1 MQFPIFIIS
10 KMRCCL
16 VSSPMAVNIFA
27 EAEKFSAKVKT
38 FSFGSMHIS
47 LSFKRLN
54 CKQYSIEY
62 WKTFIGKENR
72 DERKAFGKFYSEL
85 WESLPRGVHARDKFS
100 RRKKQDSIAK
110 AMLSC
115 KIGIFMGRLFDMHA
129 LRVDSVVH
137 QVVVG
142 KLAQHDH
149 GHIRA
154 SEMLFIGGIVFGAHV
169 VGKIFGERRVVG
181 F

>member
-1 MQFPIFIIS
+1 MVKKIEM
-10 KMRCCL
+10 K
-16 VSSPMAVNIFA
+16 
-27 EAEKFSAKVKT
+27 EKFLEN
-38 FSFGSMHIS
+38 FIPSFGKACRAAFMRGIS
-47 LSFKRLN
+47 SAG
-54 CKQYSIEY
+54 E
-62 WKTFIGKENR
+62 
-72 DERKAFGKFYSEL
+72 
-85 WESLPRGVHARDKFS
+85 
-100 RRKKQDSIAK
+100 KQDSIAK

>member
-1 MQFPIFIIS
+1 MVKKIEMKEKLLENFI
-10 KMRCCL
+10 
-16 VSSPMAVNIFA
+16 P
-27 EAEKFSAKVKT
+27 
-38 FSFGSMHIS
+38 SFGKACRAAFMRGIS
-47 LSFKRLN
+47 SAG
-54 CKQYSIEY
+54 E
-62 WKTFIGKENR
+62 
-72 DERKAFGKFYSEL
+72 
-85 WESLPRGVHARDKFS
+85 
-100 RRKKQDSIAK
+100 KKQDSIAK

>member
-1 MQFPIFIIS
+1 MVKKIEMKEKLLKNFI
-10 KMRCCL
+10 
-16 VSSPMAVNIFA
+16 P
-27 EAEKFSAKVKT
+27 
-38 FSFGSMHIS
+38 SFG
-47 LSFKRLN
+47 
-54 CKQYSIEY
+54 
-62 WKTFIGKENR
+62 
-72 DERKAFGKFYSEL
+72 KACRAAFMRGIVQQEKKAGQHSKGYAVLQDWNFY
-85 WESLPRGVHARDKFS
+85 
-100 RRKKQDSIAK
+100 
-110 AMLSC
+110 
-115 KIGIFMGRLFDMHA
+115 GRLFDMHA

-154 SEMLFIGGIVFGAHV
+154 SEMLFISGIVFGAHV

>member
-1 MQFPIFIIS
+1 
-10 KMRCCL
+10 
-16 VSSPMAVNIFA
+16 
-27 EAEKFSAKVKT
+27 
-38 FSFGSMHIS
+38 
-47 LSFKRLN
+47 
-54 CKQYSIEY
+54 
-62 WKTFIGKENR
+62 
-72 DERKAFGKFYSEL
+72 
-85 WESLPRGVHARDKFS
+85 
-100 RRKKQDSIAK
+100 
-110 AMLSC
+110 
-115 KIGIFMGRLFDMHA
+115 MHA

-181 F
+181 FYSFASSAMAWMMRS